1 MTRYHLPPVLLLILL
16 LAGLAACTAPDRNG
30 ESAPDAS
37 PGAAVASGA
46 VEPNA
51 PDAADAVDADA
62 DGTPRLRARGNE
74 PFWAIDVE
82 GDVLHFVTPEMPE
95 GRTLQSERI
104 EHDKGV
110 AFTGEDE
117 GRPFSLDITR
127 TGCSDSMSGEA
138 FELTATWDYAGQRMH
153 GCAYA
158 GDRPPSRL

>member
-1 MTRYHLPPVLLLILL
+1 MTRYHHLSLILL
-16 LAGLAACTAPDRNG
+16 LASVAACTAPDRNG

-37 PGAAVASGA
+37 PDAAAT
-46 VEPNA
+46 PNT
-51 PDAADAVDADA
+51 PDAADDAA
-62 DGTPRLRARGNE
+62 DIDGDGANHLRARGNE

-82 GDVLHFVTPEMPE
+82 GNVLHFVTPEMPE
-95 GRTLQSERI
+95 GRTLQGERV

-138 FELTATWDYAGQRMH
+138 FEFTATWDYGGQRMT

-158 GDRPPSRL
+158 GDRPPSHL

>member
-1 MTRYHLPPVLLLILL
+1 MSRYHLPLLLL
-16 LAGLAACTAPDRNG
+16 LASVAACTAPDRSG

-37 PGAAVASGA
+37 PNAAA
-46 VEPNA
+46 PDA
-51 PDAADAVDADA
+51 PDAAADA
-62 DGTPRLRARGNE
+62 AEVDSDGAEHLRARGNE

-95 GRTLQSERI
+95 GRTLQGERI
-104 EHDKGV
+104 EHDKGM

-127 TGCSDSMSGEA
+127 SECSDSMSGEA
-138 FELTATWDYAGQRMH
+138 FEFTATWDYGGQRMH

>member
-1 MTRYHLPPVLLLILL
+1 MTRHRLLPTLPLLLL
-16 LAGLAACTAPDRNG
+16 LASVAACTAPDRSG
-30 ESAPDAS
+30 ESVSDASPDAAAAPDA
-37 PGAAVASGA
+37 
-46 VEPNA
+46 
-51 PDAADAVDADA
+51 PDPADDVDDVDAGSA
-62 DGTPRLRARGNE
+62 SHLRARGNE

-95 GRTLQSERI
+95 GRTLQGERI
-104 EHDKGV
+104 EHDKGM

-127 TGCSDSMSGEA
+127 TACTDSMSGEA
-138 FELTATWDYAGQRMH
+138 FEFSATWDYAGQRMQ